1 MPDLSRKP
9 TKTTVEIETA
19 VVFTELR
26 GHLQRI
32 EDMIKIVKDKQE
44 EMSED
49 ITKIKE
55 AIYNPDQ
62 GIYTRLKEVEQKVK
76 DHDKIVIL
84 EQEVKELKEWKA
96 GIVKIAWAAITG
108 VIGSIGLAIW
118 NIIKNN

>member
-1 MPDLSRKP
+1 MN
-9 TKTTVEIETA
+9 TVENA

-44 EMSED
+44 GMGED

-62 GIYTRLKEVEQKVK
+62 GIYSRLKEVELKVK
-76 DHDKIVIL
+76 DHDKILQL
-84 EQEVKELKEWKA
+84 EQEVRDLKEWKA
-96 GIVKIAWAAITG
+96 GIHKVTWAVVTG
-108 VIGSIGLAIW
+108 VVASVAIALW
-118 NIIKNN
+118 NLLKKA